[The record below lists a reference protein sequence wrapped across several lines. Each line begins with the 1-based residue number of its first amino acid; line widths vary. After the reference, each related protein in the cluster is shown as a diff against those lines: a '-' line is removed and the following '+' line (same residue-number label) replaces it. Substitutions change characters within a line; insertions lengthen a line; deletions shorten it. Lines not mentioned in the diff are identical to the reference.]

1 MKIKCLIVGLL
12 KTNCYIVENNGE
24 ALIIDPGGSPDR
36 IIDYVLRRGLSVDLL
51 LITHGHPD
59 HYSVY
64 LDVKDALKCRV
75 AIHESDVETARLMGM
90 PIRPD
95 FYVDE
100 DTMVRVGELKFKV
113 LHTPGHSPGSISILG
128 HGLIF
133 TGDLMFKM
141 GYGRTDLPGGSYS
154 ILTRSLKRILSLKDG
169 LKVYP
174 GHGPPTTVQN
184 EKDFY
189 KRLGL

>member
-1 MKIKCLIVGLL
+1 MKIKRLIVGLL

-36 IIDYVLRRGLSVDLL
+36 IIDCVLRNRLYVDLL
-51 LITHGHPD
+51 IVTHGHPD
-59 HYSVY
+59 HYSAY
-64 LDVKDALKCRV
+64 LDVKDALRCKV
-75 AIHESDVETARLMGM
+75 AIHKSDVETARLMGM
-90 PIRPD
+90 PIEPD
-95 FYVDE
+95 IYVDE
-100 DTMVRVGELKFKV
+100 GTIVGVGKLKLKV

-141 GYGRTDLPGGSYS
+141 GFGRTDLHGGSYP
-154 ILTRSLKRILSLKDG
+154 ILMRSLKRVLSLKDD

-174 GHGPPTTVQN
+174 GHGPPTTIQS
-184 EKDFY
+184 ERGFY
-189 KRLGL
+189 KRLSL